1 MELRRIGI
9 WAAFSGVCVQLAG
22 LGLDG
27 IMHARDIHL
36 AANEGVFTLTN
47 PSHALLFFGMALTV
61 AGVLILSRRSSLA
74 PANYSVPTP
83 SPRPHSSCS
92 SPVASA
98 ASPSPAL
105 GPATPATARPRL
117 TPI

>member
-1 MELRRIGI
+1 MQLRQIGI

-61 AGVLILSRRSSLA
+61 AGVLILVTPLLAGPSHHLRPYALA
-74 PANYSVPTP
+74 PAAFLVLLVSDQVQ
-83 SPRPHSSCS
+83 
-92 SPVASA
+92 A
-98 ASPSPAL
+98 AGL
-105 GPATPATARPRL
+105 
-117 TPI
+117 